1 MLFLGIFSSYLALDR
16 LGMVLVTRIKHTK
29 KLLKML
35 RNLMSTNING
45 HVSYCY
51 TARETVYSI
60 LTTYR
65 SLYILQ

>member
-16 LGMVLVTRIKHTK
+16 LGMVLVTRIKHK

-45 HVSYCY
+45 HVSYCN

>member
-16 LGMVLVTRIKHTK
+16 LGMVLVTRIKHK

-45 HVSYCY
+45 HVSYCK